1 MSGYITHMSDME
13 IHSSEIAVIG
23 AGPVGLTLAL
33 GLAQRGH
40 VVRLVDAGPDPRKA
54 TEPLPARSTAL
65 MPLSIETLTA
75 IGVWQRVE
83 HLSAPLDKLRLIDDQ
98 ADRWTNPVIETFSAN
113 EISDTPFGYNI
124 INTDLTASLLDMA
137 DNTDGLTLHYESAVE
152 SWQPGCVTLADGVE
166 LDADLVFDCAGR
178 HSPVPEQAG
187 IKIKDHHPNQIALV
201 CQIEHSTDHENIS
214 TEFQRR
220 EGPLTTVPLPVSDRN
235 KPRSAIVWVHR
246 PETAEKLRKLDD
258 EAFRLTLQ
266 SALRGVLGEIT
277 DLRARGGFKVG
288 TQVAERFDGPQLA
301 LVGET
306 AHVLPPLGAQG
317 LNSSFADVA
326 VLLSLFDHPSKV
338 ADPDMLR
345 RYGAQRR
352 GDVISRLTA
361 THFLNQAIQNDRLGL
376 DHARRAALKSL
387 GWLKP
392 VRHGLMRAG
401 MRPFGVS

>member
-1 MSGYITHMSDME
+1 MKAYITHMSDME
-13 IHSSEIAVIG
+13 THTSEIIVIG
-23 AGPVGLTLAL
+23 GGPVGLSLAL
-33 GLAQRGH
+33 GLAQAGH
-40 VVRLVDAGPDPRKA
+40 GVRLVDAGPDPRTA
-54 TEPLPARSTAL
+54 TTQPPARSTAL
-65 MPLSIETLTA
+65 MPLSLETLTRL
-75 IGVWQRVE
+75 GVWQRVE

-98 ADRWTNPVIETFSAN
+98 ADRWTNPVIEVFSAD
-113 EISDTPFGYNI
+113 EITDTPFGYNI
-124 INTDLTASLLDMA
+124 INTDLTAALLDMA
-137 DNTDGLTLHYESAVE
+137 ESIDGLSLFYGSAVE
-152 SWQPGCVTLADGVE
+152 SWRPGCITLADGVE
-166 LDADLVFDCAGR
+166 LEAELILDCAGR

-187 IKIKDHHPNQIALV
+187 ISIRDHQPNQIALV
-201 CQIEHSTDHENIS
+201 CQIEHSMEHENIS

-220 EGPLTTVPLPVSDRN
+220 EGPLTTVPLPLSARG

-246 PETAEKLRKLDD
+246 PETAEKLRELDD

-277 DLRARGGFKVG
+277 DLQARGGFKVG
-288 TQVAERFDGPQLA
+288 TQVAEHFHGPQLA

-376 DHARRAALKSL
+376 DHARRGALKTL

>member
-1 MSGYITHMSDME
+1 MSHMETS
-13 IHSSEIAVIG
+13 SSELLVIG
-23 AGPVGLTLAL
+23 GGPVGLSLAL

-40 VVRLVDAGPDPRKA
+40 GVKLLDAGPDPRQLK
-54 TEPLPARSTAL
+54 TPPPARSTAL
-65 MPLSIETLTA
+65 MPLSLETLTDLGA
-75 IGVWQRVE
+75 WPRVA
-83 HLSAPLDKLRLIDDQ
+83 HMSQPLDKLRLIDDQ
-98 ADRWTNPVIETFSAN
+98 ADRWTNPVIEVFSAD
-113 EISDTPFGYNI
+113 EITDTPFGSNI
-124 INTDLTASLLDMA
+124 INTDLTAALLDLA
-137 DNTDGLTLHYESAVE
+137 DDTDGLSLHYDSAVE
-152 SWQPGCVTLADGVE
+152 SWKPGEVTLADGVVMTG
-166 LDADLVFDCAGR
+166 DLIFDCAGR
-178 HSPVPEQAG
+178 HSPVPAQAG
-187 IKIKDHHPNQIALV
+187 IAIKDHHPNQIALV
-201 CQIEHSTDHENIS
+201 CQIEHSIDHDNIS

-220 EGPLTTVPLPVSDRN
+220 EGPLTTVPLPRSDRD

-246 PETAEKLRKLDD
+246 PENAEKLGDLDD
-258 EAFRLTLQ
+258 DAFQKTLQ

-277 DLRARGGFKVG
+277 GMRARGGFKVG
-288 TQVAERFDGPQLA
+288 TQIAETFHGPQLA

-345 RYGAQRR
+345 RYGAKRR
-352 GDVISRLTA
+352 SDVISRLTA

-376 DHARRAALKSL
+376 DHARRGALKSL

-401 MRPFGVS
+401 MRPFGVG